1 MPLHTKKQFAD
12 LCGIKTG
19 DLSNY
24 QKRGKVI
31 YSGEYVDDSIEPNIS
46 FLKKA
51 LDKKNGQQ
59 TRVIVKEET
68 LPVTK
73 ELTTLNILEP
83 KIRTPKTPNVKPPK
97 EKEVTGYNLANEK
110 VALQIENLEL
120 KNREMEEKINT
131 KLGNTIPKEPVVLSF
146 QYINKNMCRNIKVGI
161 ENLIT
166 RYEKNFTPAQFADIR
181 AAIVKEINHA
191 QINAVAESKKN
202 IAEIILISSN
212 KKEVGERE

>member
-24 QKRGKVI
+24 QKRSKVV

-59 TRVIVKEET
+59 VPETVKEET

-73 ELTTLNILEP
+73 ELTTLNISEP
-83 KIRTPKTPNVKPPK
+83 KFRTPKTPNVKPPK
-97 EKEVTGYNLANEK
+97 EKEATGYNLANEK
-110 VALQIENLEL
+110 SALQIENLEL
-120 KNREMEEKINT
+120 KNRELEQKLNV
-131 KLGNTIPKEPVVLSF
+131 KLGEYIPRAPVLVAF
-146 QYINKNMCRNIKVGI
+146 KYHTKNIAVAFKNSMEGI
-161 ENLIT
+161 LT
-166 RYEKNFTPAQFADIR
+166 RYANNFTNEEMASIR
-181 AAIVKEINHA
+181 ALLTEEINHSQRSA
-191 QINAVAESKKN
+191 IEQTKKS
-202 IAEIILISSN
+202 IGEIISISSN